1 MLTDLAQMTLDELSK
16 VIEDAQKALAERQ
29 KSERKEV
36 IAKIHELAASIGVTV
51 TIDGGK
57 APGKGSSLRGQKVA
71 AKYRNPHNAG
81 ETWTGRG
88 VKPRWLK
95 SLVDAGKRIEDYLIK

>member
-1 MLTDLAQMTLDELSK
+1 MLTDLAKLTLDELSK
-16 VIEDAQKALAERQ
+16 VINDAQKVLSEKQ
-29 KSERKEV
+29 KSERKEK

-51 TIDGGK
+51 TIDGVK
-57 APGKGSSLRGQKVA
+57 SSGKGSPRKGQKVA
-71 AKYRNPHNAG
+71 PKYKNPQNPI

-95 SLVDAGKRIEDYLIK
+95 ALTDAGKKIEDFLI

>member
-16 VIEDAQKALAERQ
+16 VIDDAQKALAERQ

-51 TIDGGK
+51 TIEAGK
-57 APGKGSSLRGQKVA
+57 VSGRGASRKGQKVA

-95 SLVDAGKRIEDYLIK
+95 ALVDTGKKIEDYLIK